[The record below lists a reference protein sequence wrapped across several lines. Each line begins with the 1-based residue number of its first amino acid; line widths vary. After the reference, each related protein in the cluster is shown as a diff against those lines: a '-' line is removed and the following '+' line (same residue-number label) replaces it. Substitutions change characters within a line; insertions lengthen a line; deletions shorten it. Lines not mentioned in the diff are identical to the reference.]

1 MVKHIVN
8 AIKGF
13 FIGGTMLVPG
23 VSGGS
28 MAMILGIYD
37 DLIASVSSFFKNV
50 KKNLLYLGIF
60 VIFAVAGMF
69 LFAGP
74 LETLSDKYPEFV
86 IFFFIGAIAGGAPMM
101 LRKAQ
106 IKKIDWRL
114 LLYPGIGCLCVFLI
128 SLIPEGVFSTTGGG
142 FMHYFMLFIAGLI
155 VAIALVLPGISTSHM
170 LLTLGLYDSIL
181 KTIKSANIGEMISLT
196 PLIVGTVLGIFLTT
210 KLLENLLNTHPTASY
225 LIVFGFL
232 IGSVV
237 DVFPGFP
244 TGIEIPICAA
254 LFAAGFAGI
263 FFMCKAEEKKELAE
277 KAKQEA
283 EKNIIEEKV
292 EA

>member
-1 MVKHIVN
+1 MVKHIIN
-8 AIKGF
+8 ALKGF

-37 DLIASVSSFFKNV
+37 DLISSVSSFFKNI
-50 KKNLLYLGIF
+50 KKNLIYLGVF
-60 VIFAVAGMF
+60 VVFALLGMF
-69 LFAGP
+69 LFANP

-106 IKKIDWRL
+106 IKKVDWRL

-128 SLIPEGVFSTTGGG
+128 SLIPEGVFSTTGSG
-142 FMHYFMLFIAGLI
+142 FLHYFMLFIAGLI

-170 LLTLGLYDSIL
+170 LLTLGLYESIL
-181 KTIKSANIGEMISLT
+181 KTIKSANIGEMISLA
-196 PLIVGTVLGIFLTT
+196 PLVIGVVLGIFLTT

-232 IGSVV
+232 IGSVI
-237 DVFPGFP
+237 DVFPEFP
-244 TGIEIPICAA
+244 TGIEIPICIA
-254 LFAAGFAGI
+254 LFAVGFVAI
-263 FFMCKAEEKKELAE
+263 FFMCKAEEKRELAAQ
-277 KAKQEA
+277 AKQA
-283 EKNIIEEKV
+283 EEKPEETKV
-292 EA
+292 NA